1 MGTRDETEIRAA
13 LESWARAVRN
23 VDMAGILANHTED
36 VVIFDVPVPL
46 QSRGIEEY
54 RRTWELFFEYS
65 TGGSEAFNIVEL
77 EVTAGADVAFAHGI
91 LGIGECRLRLSV
103 GLRREAGQW
112 RIAHEHHSYA
122 QEIG

>member
-36 VVIFDVPVPL
+36 VVIFYVPVPL

-91 LGIGECRLRLSV
+91 LGIGESRLRLSV